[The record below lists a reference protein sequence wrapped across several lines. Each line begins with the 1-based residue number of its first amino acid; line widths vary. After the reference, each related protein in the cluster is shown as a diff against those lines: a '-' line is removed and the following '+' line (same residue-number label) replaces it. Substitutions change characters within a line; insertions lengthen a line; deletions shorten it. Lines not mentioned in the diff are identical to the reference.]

1 MYLSTT
7 DSYASGAKTTIRL
20 EAAGGLY
27 VDRGN
32 LYSPLYYDKDNSSY
46 YTDPAGTSNVRHI
59 TMRAAGELKMHSL
72 IMLLT
77 LLMTLEMMVVMLLCV
92 NLLIMVVVMV
102 IIWKMV
108 LWHIR

>member
-1 MYLSTT
+1 MYLST

-27 VDRGN
+27 DDRGN

-59 TMRAAGELKMHSL
+59 TMRAAGELKMYRSDNAAYTTHDARNDGVIPTL
-72 IMLLT
+72 HKFTIM
-77 LLMTLEMMVVMLLCV
+77 
-92 NLLIMVVVMV
+92 
-102 IIWKMV
+102 
-108 LWHIR
+108 